1 MRKLKI
7 YLDTSVISH
16 LDAPDRPDWMDDTL
30 KLWETIK
37 VGAYDVVLSYVD
49 FNEIAKCSEE
59 KQATL
64 ADFLT
69 QIQYMHVEYSDEIFA
84 LAGEFI
90 RLGILKQKSFDD
102 AQHIATA
109 MVSGCDIIVS
119 WNFKHMV
126 NHKTI
131 DGVKIVSA
139 LTKYRDVAIY
149 TPTMLIGGD
158 DDDS

>member
-1 MRKLKI
+1 
-7 YLDTSVISH
+7 
-16 LDAPDRPDWMDDTL
+16 MDDTL
-30 KLWETIK
+30 LLWEDFK
-37 VGAYDVVLSYVD
+37 RGKYDVFIGEIGIEEIGRCREPRKSILESYLAAIN
-49 FNEIAKCSEE
+49 F
-59 KQATL
+59 TL
-64 ADFLT
+64 VGLNAD
-69 QIQYMHVEYSDEIFA
+69 IRH
-84 LAGEFI
+84 LANKIIEQ
-90 RLGILKQKSFDD
+90 GILTRKSFDD
-102 AQHIATA
+102 CLHIASA
-109 MVSGCDIIVS
+109 VIADCDLITS